1 MDGMEAIFVYAFEY
15 FNQSSGQWQRG
26 PVPATLAAI
35 SRYGWRA
42 IPGTARQMFDSAIA
56 ANGVAFRW
64 PSG

>member
-1 MDGMEAIFVYAFEY
+1 MGGVEAIFVYAFEY
-15 FNQSSGQWQRG
+15 FNESSGQWQRG

-42 IPGTARQMFDSAIA
+42 LPGTARQMFESAIA

-64 PSG
+64 PSA